1 MKTFKFLPVLFFAF
15 GFSQQKSDADLFAL
29 TTAKELNKEV
39 LFTKIDTTKKKQDS
53 FQLLNKKKKTIKKK
67 ISIKKF

>member
-1 MKTFKFLPVLFFAF
+1 MKTLKILPVLFFTF
-15 GFSQQKSDADLFAL
+15 GFSQQKSDADLFAT

-53 FQLLNKKKKTIKKK
+53 LFILNERKKNNKRK
-67 ISIKKF
+67 ISKKPF